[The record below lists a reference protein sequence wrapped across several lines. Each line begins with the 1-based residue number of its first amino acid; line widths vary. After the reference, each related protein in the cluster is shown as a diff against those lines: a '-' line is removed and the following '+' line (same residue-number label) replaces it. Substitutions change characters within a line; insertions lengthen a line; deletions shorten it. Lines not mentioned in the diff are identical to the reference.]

1 MAGLGLGTPCRGGG
15 GVCAVPSLHTGTEE
29 LGVPGGLQMGFRFW
43 GGAGGDKEGWEGREH
58 QLAGCVGV
66 PCFLG
71 TPVEKLPQE
80 WGWGLGVL
88 LESPPPSPPDHA
100 PQNGGH
106 PSLRMAASP

>member
-1 MAGLGLGTPCRGGG
+1 MAGLGLGTPCRGGC

-88 LESPPPSPPDHA
+88 LESPPPPP
-100 PQNGGH
+100 QTMH
-106 PSLRMAASP
+106 PRMGVTPH